1 VLLLDGEEHAGSVR
15 TQGFSEEQMQTDAIT
30 ISNVRKSFDSLV
42 AVNDVSLTVRQ
53 GEVFGLLGPN
63 GAGKTTL
70 IRMIMDIIRPDSGTI
85 AVFGHPLSDEDKRR
99 IGYLPEERGLYARQK
114 VLSVL
119 EYFAELKGLERQ
131 RARQSA
137 HDWLQRFEMTDI
149 KNKKVSELS
158 KGNQQKIQ
166 LIAALVADPQ
176 IVVLD
181 EPFSGL
187 DPVNRRAVSDLIRE
201 LSAAGKTVLL
211 SAHQMDVVETLCQ
224 RVFMINQ
231 GKRVLYG
238 DLDAIRREHS
248 DRAVLVKADADYSQC
263 GLVARSALHNGV
275 VKVHLRDGANPRD
288 LLAWLVETGAEVES
302 FERAITPLEEIFIK
316 VVQME

>member
-1 VLLLDGEEHAGSVR
+1 MSTE
-15 TQGFSEEQMQTDAIT
+15 AISLT
-30 ISNVRKSFDSLV
+30 NVRKAFDSLV
-42 AVNDVSLTVRQ
+42 AVNDVSLTVNQ

-63 GAGKTTL
+63 GAGKTTM
-70 IRMIMDIIRPDSGTI
+70 IRMILDIIRPDSGTI
-85 AVFGHPLSDEDKRR
+85 TVFGHPLGDDDKRR

-131 RARQSA
+131 HARRNASA
-137 HDWLQRFEMTDI
+137 WLERLEMADV

-166 LIAALVADPQ
+166 LVAALVADPD
-176 IVVLD
+176 IIVLD

-187 DPVNRRAVSDLIRE
+187 DPVNRRTISNLIRE
-201 LSAAGKTVLL
+201 LSAQGKTVLL

-238 DLDAIRREHS
+238 DLDAIRRQHS
-248 DRAVLVKADADYSQC
+248 DRAVLVKADADYNQC
-263 GLVARSALHNGV
+263 ALVARCVAHNGA
-275 VKVHLRDGANPRD
+275 VKVHLRDGVNPRD
-288 LLAWLVETGAEVES
+288 FLAWLLETGAEVES

-316 VVQME
+316 VVQGNENPKSEARNPKQSQNPNP